1 MNFERMPELAQIR
14 VLSFLDARER
24 LQAQRVSKRVKVL
37 VENYLPL
44 KSLCL
49 LVSVRP
55 VNLRWPFSEEV
66 IKEQDRVYVPLK
78 LYDSNESG
86 LGFKKTNFRKLKKLH
101 LEFDPLVGTGQ
112 RFLKQIEFLEELEV
126 LSIYG
131 ASFTPQ
137 FCQQNFKKLKVL
149 FLENCHIYGRD
160 CLINVPNLMEYS
172 HCCPLNGTITN
183 FKNLERLQV
192 LRTQIFDRKFPIN
205 QLSGLKRLICIDIDN
220 SFRLDELPNLKLL
233 ELFPSKRETIEIV
246 RRIAES
252 KRCLK
257 VFVFGFPIAELPTA
271 LANTNFPDFTL
282 ERSLAYY
289 CPLRSTFLRQIA
301 KNYSK
306 IARPC
311 SWPISLSY
319 SSLVKSFRE
328 KVPRDFF
335 RLYPEIKI
343 LTVSKKTEHFRLIR
357 LLREHGGIEQLFLYD
372 DCLGQEFFD
381 NLGALSSLNTLKLI
395 RFIKKI
401 DFSFLSKLKNLRN
414 LVLQSDIG
422 LLISEGLES
431 LEGCKHFELF
441 IFMAV
446 NPTDAEPFYHHAV
459 RKKSFRLI
467 KRSEFYILKTRDGK
481 KIYQGEDIR
490 ESIAAI
496 NPELSRVL
504 ALPDIANS

>member
-1 MNFERMPELAQIR
+1 MAQIR

-49 LVSVRP
+49 LLSVRP
-55 VNLRWPFSEEV
+55 VNLRWSFSEEV
-66 IKEQDRVYVPLK
+66 INEPDRVYVPLK
-78 LYDSNESG
+78 WYDSNESG

-131 ASFTPQ
+131 ASFTSQ

-149 FLENCHIYGRD
+149 FLENCHFYGGD
-160 CLINVPNLMEYS
+160 CLINAPNLIEYS
-172 HCCPLNGTITN
+172 HCWPLNGTITN
-183 FKNLERLQV
+183 FKNPERLQV

-271 LANTNFPDFTL
+271 LATTNFQDFNP
-282 ERSLAYY
+282 ERTSAHH
-289 CPLRSTFLRQIA
+289 CILRSPFLRQIA

-306 IARPC
+306 VERPC
-311 SWPISLSY
+311 SWPTAVSY
-319 SSLVKSFRE
+319 SSLMKFFRQE
-328 KVPRDFF
+328 VPRDFF
-335 RLYPEIKI
+335 KHYPQIKMVEVF
-343 LTVSKKTEHFRLIR
+343 LSVSKKFDHFKLIR
-357 LLREHGGIEQLFLYD
+357 LLKEHGGIEQLFLFD

-414 LVLQSDIG
+414 LVLQSDTG

-459 RKKSFRLI
+459 MKKSFRLI